1 MHSFAAFMFSVTP
14 FHKDLL
20 ISFQSFGTTLK
31 VFASRKPVRKQ
42 REVPKNSTPRTNK
55 IAFDEYGSLEDRS
68 SANADLISVNNVD
81 SSNEKLDV
89 QSSTQTSSRNAV
101 LQACIITSGLLFAS
115 GMAIRQVGF
124 VPCSPLLGINAKLCV
139 Y

>member
-1 MHSFAAFMFSVTP
+1 MFSATP

-20 ISFQSFGTTLK
+20 IAFQSFGTTLK

-42 REVPKNSTPRTNK
+42 REVPKNSTPRTNE
-55 IAFDEYGSLEDRS
+55 IVFDEYGSLEDRS
-68 SANADLISVNNVD
+68 SVDADFISVND

-115 GMAIRQVGF
+115 GLAIRQVGF
-124 VPCSPLLGINAKLCV
+124 VPCSPLLGINAKECV